1 MRVKP
6 EKIRKPKSNKN
17 MWVLSGNDDEVR
29 PYGILVKKI

>member
-6 EKIRKPKSNKN
+6 EKIRKPKSNN
-17 MWVLSGNDDEVR
+17 DMWVLNGNEDEIR